1 MKNGNKTKK
10 QLMDELIELRK
21 EIKKLQTQVSKSKCR
36 EKALSNINDLK
47 ETTEALLEH
56 KRMEQEL
63 AYFRRQYELILQSAG
78 EGILGLDLEGRHTFV
93 NPAAARMLGYEDQ
106 ELIGRLSHAIWHYS
120 KPDGTAYPMEE
131 CPIYAAFRDGFVYQR
146 ADEVFWRKDGTNF
159 PIEYT
164 STPILQEDKIIG
176 AVAILFGIKC
186 A

>member
-1 MKNGNKTKK
+1 
-10 QLMDELIELRK
+10 MDELIELRK

-93 NPAAARMLGYEDQ
+93 NPSAARMLGYGVQ
-106 ELIGRLSHAIWHYS
+106 ELIGRPSHAIWHYS